1 MEACFPISVL
11 ALIVSYAPYFSACNF
26 LYFQGFMSACMLSGQ
41 SRKTV
46 ADIAKVCFFVN
57 RHLSGFE
64 RFLSQYKWDLEA
76 LQKHTPGLIQAK
88 PGDRALVSGAHS
100 AWVDT
105 TLIAKVKGK
114 TAGVQKWHD
123 HSGNPD
129 RGDRMVSHHQALVG
143 LSSLGLAGSQI
154 MTLSFPLLADLISG
168 NQNLIG
174 FVVDAAGLARRMGF
188 WDCVSPLIA

>member
-26 LYFQGFMSACMLSGQ
+26 LYFQGFMSAYMLSGQ

-46 ADIAKVCFFVN
+46 ADITKVCFFVN

-64 RFLSQYKWDLEA
+64 RFLSQYKQDLEA
-76 LQKHTPGLIQAK
+76 LQKHTLGLIQAK

-105 TLIAKVKGK
+105 TLIAKVKGE
-114 TAGVQKWHD
+114 TA
-123 HSGNPD
+123 
-129 RGDRMVSHHQALVG
+129 
-143 LSSLGLAGSQI
+143 
-154 MTLSFPLLADLISG
+154 
-168 NQNLIG
+168 
-174 FVVDAAGLARRMGF
+174 
-188 WDCVSPLIA
+188 